1 MIFILVTTRTELRG
15 KGRRVK
21 LNLENMYC
29 SLGKTDCR
37 KEKAEEL
44 VFKKLALFF
53 VLDCRVAEDFLFFF
67 VFFTANSHIV
77 QKNQAI

>member
-1 MIFILVTTRTELRG
+1 M
-15 KGRRVK
+15 
-21 LNLENMYC
+21 
-29 SLGKTDCR
+29 

-44 VFKKLALFF
+44 VLKKLALFF
-53 VLDCRVAEDFLFFF
+53 VLDCRVVEDFNFFFFF

>member
-1 MIFILVTTRTELRG
+1 M
-15 KGRRVK
+15 
-21 LNLENMYC
+21 
-29 SLGKTDCR
+29 

-44 VFKKLALFF
+44 VLKKLALFF
-53 VLDCRVAEDFLFFF
+53 VLDCRVVEDFNFFFF